1 LAEVRHNI
9 AKQFGQRVRK
19 IRIQRKLSQ
28 ESLAAKANIDR
39 AFLSG
44 IERGLEN
51 PSLFTIQS
59 IAESLETT
67 AGKLMRG
74 I

>member
-1 LAEVRHNI
+1 MRL
-9 AKQFGQRVRK
+9 
-19 IRIQRKLSQ
+19 QRKLSQ
-28 ESLAAKANIDR
+28 EALAAKAEIDR

-51 PSLFTIQS
+51 PSLFTIQA
-59 IAESLETT
+59 IADALEASVGNLT
-67 AGKLMRG
+67 KG